1 MRRTYA
7 RSMAPTTKLSVPT
20 RIAATA
26 KSRACRE
33 QRQPAGLP
41 QGHHGAP
48 TMLTESDEEW
58 LRNNYSGLAP
68 SNGAISGTITFR
80 ASYDRDTHNFFILN
94 DETPDGATSLVLSGS
109 FQIRIAERTDK
120 ST

>member
-20 RIAATA
+20 RIAATP

-33 QRQPAGLP
+33 QRQPAGLL

-48 TMLTESDEEW
+48 TMLTESDEQW
-58 LRNNYSGLAP
+58 LRNNYSGLQLG
-68 SNGAISGTITFR
+68 NGAVSGTIAFT
-80 ASYDRDTHNFFILN
+80 ASYDRDTNKFFILG
-94 DETPDGATSLVLSGS
+94 DEISDGATAVVLSGS
-109 FQIRIAERTDK
+109 F
-120 ST
+120 